1 MDYIIPAFT
10 MLSLDSI
17 YLSTLGNYFFKDMIK
32 NIQKTD
38 MKVNMYGAIIVYV
51 LLLFVI
57 YKFII
62 MERKSPSEAFLLG
75 LSIYGIFDFT
85 NMALFKNYKLI
96 PSIVDTIWGGILFYT
111 TTIITYK
118 LLNITPK

>member
-62 MERKSPSEAFLLG
+62 MERKSPNEAFLLG

-96 PSIVDTIWGGILFYT
+96 PSIVDTIWGGILFYIT
-111 TTIITYK
+111 TRITYK